1 VNQRGFFKLIGWMLG
16 MSFAVFLILDGKSQ
30 TPDAGK
36 HALLGAALGFV
47 LGAFVVWQQSGVKG
61 RAMNHWSGK
70 WALVTGAS
78 AGIGVALAEE
88 LARGGTNLVL
98 TARRRERLEELA
110 GKLSA
115 AHKIQTKIFVAD
127 LAQPDAPEKI
137 LQFTKEHAIEIEL
150 LINNAGFGAYGEFTK
165 IEARKLTDMI
175 QVNCA
180 AVVHLT
186 RLYLPEMV
194 SRRHG
199 DVLIVAS
206 TAAFQSVPYI
216 STYAATK
223 TFDLLFAEGLA
234 EEMKPYGVRVC
245 ALSPGSTESEF
256 AEVAGQTHIAA
267 TRANR
272 ETAEKVARTG
282 LRALAAGKSYVI
294 SGVGNYLGVLGQ
306 RLVSRRFVA
315 RVAARMFRPPHKS

>member
-1 VNQRGFFKLIGWMLG
+1 M
-16 MSFAVFLILDGKSQ
+16 
-30 TPDAGK
+30 TP
-36 HALLGAALGFV
+36 
-47 LGAFVVWQQSGVKG
+47 
-61 RAMNHWSGK
+61 WSGK

-78 AGIGVALAEE
+78 AGIGAALAEE

-98 TARRRERLEELA
+98 TARRRERLQELA
-110 GKLSA
+110 QKLAA
-115 AHKIQTKIFVAD
+115 AHKIQAKIFVAD
-127 LAQPDAPEKI
+127 LTQADAPEKI
-137 LQFTKEHAIEIEL
+137 FQFTKDEAIEIEL
-150 LINNAGFGAYGEFTK
+150 LINNAGFGAYGEFLAV
-165 IEARKLTDMI
+165 ELRRLTDMV

-186 RLYLPEMV
+186 RLYLPQMV
-194 SRRHG
+194 ERKHG

-223 TFDLLFAEGLA
+223 AFDLLFAEGLA
-234 EEMKPYGVRVC
+234 EEVKPYGVRVC
-245 ALSPGSTESEF
+245 ALCPGSTESEF

-267 TRANR
+267 SRANR

-294 SGVGNYLGVLGQ
+294 SGLGNYLGVLGQ

-315 RVAARMFRPPHKS
+315 RIAVRMFRPPK